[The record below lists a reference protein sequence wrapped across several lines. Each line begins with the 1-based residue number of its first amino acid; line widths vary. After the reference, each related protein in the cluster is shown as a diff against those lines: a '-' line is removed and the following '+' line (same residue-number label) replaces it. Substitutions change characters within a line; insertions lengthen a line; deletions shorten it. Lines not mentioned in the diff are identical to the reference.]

1 MRSISFE
8 LKSKK
13 RKRRALKAAGLI
25 GAAFF
30 LIAGLYIVSGLKV
43 WKIETIAVEGAF
55 RVGTEQIKEIARA
68 ELASRYLKIISK
80 ANIFLYPKG
89 RIKTELFKSF
99 PAIKDVKVSRENL
112 HGIVISVEERAPQAL
127 WCDNE
132 DDCYFID
139 ETGFIFLEAGGP
151 NDIYVVFSGGLSG
164 EPIGHYLVEQS
175 KYREINSFLSELS
188 GLGLEPRAF
197 AIASSS
203 GDVSIRTETYGD
215 LLLNESVGY
224 ERSLAA
230 LQSVLPEII
239 LSSRPLSYIDLRFPQ
254 KAFYKFK

>member
-55 RVGTEQIKEIARA
+55 RVGPEQIKEIARA

-254 KAFYKFK
+254 KA